1 MTRIASRNGAQF
13 LAALLVTF
21 ALAGCT
27 TPAEQKAE
35 DEKKCAG
42 YGYKSGSE
50 EFSKCMMAIDTSRE
64 KVRDQDMNAV
74 QMQQNIMMA
83 PNCPTGMCW

>member
-1 MTRIASRNGAQF
+1 MRIVPRNGWRL
-13 LAALLVTF
+13 LAALAVAT
-21 ALAGCT
+21 ALWGCT
-27 TPAEQKAE
+27 SPAERKAA
-35 DEKKCAG
+35 DEKKCESNG
-42 YGYKSGSE
+42 FKPGSD
-50 EFSKCMMAIDTSRE
+50 EFSKCMMAIDTNRE